1 MLRFIFVIVDTT
13 RNRVLLLISRS
24 YTKIRL
30 EDVSSLTGLSGPEL
44 LQGTLCVFN
53 SLHYDHDSYTIC

>member
-1 MLRFIFVIVDTT
+1 MVRYLVLMVCIVIVDTT

-44 LQGTLCVFN
+44 LQGILCVFN
-53 SLHYDHDSYTIC
+53 SLH

>member
-1 MLRFIFVIVDTT
+1 MVYIVIVDAT
-13 RNRVLLLISRS
+13 RNCVLLLISRS

-44 LQGTLCVFN
+44 LQGTLCVFD
-53 SLHYDHDSYTIC
+53 SLHCDHHDSYSVC